1 MVIKRKKTRSL
12 VLNLSSSGAS
22 LTFRWRSQCAIGKRS
37 LEPGKEWEVGTT
49 RTGLMA
55 EQERTCWSRE
65 RCTGKPDSWATETFK
80 DCYWDE
86 TASCWRN
93 GQWDV
98 REKVENI
105 FSKIGGK
112 LFSKGT
118 LQQGYG
124 SELFNTLP
132 IFLTLPFIQSWSKF
146 QTVFKNFLAEFRPS
160 CPWGVACSLE
170 HLPLPSLPSLSL
182 FSTPLSGLISE

>member
-1 MVIKRKKTRSL
+1 MIKRKKTRSL

-118 LQQGYG
+118 LQQGMEVNCLIHFQ
-124 SELFNTLP
+124 SSS
-132 IFLTLPFIQSWSKF
+132 PFHSYNPEANSKQSSRISL
-146 QTVFKNFLAEFRPS
+146 QNSDL
-160 CPWGVACSLE
+160 VAHGESLV
-170 HLPLPSLPSLSL
+170 H
-182 FSTPLSGLISE
+182 